1 MALPIRHQ
9 MGAYLLYTP
18 LAQYSDW
25 PLRDEITSLW
35 VYLVDLHLQLSLA
48 ECICDGRFWAML
60 PPRTLDNLSVSWEQV
75 KKMLAAYANELLDHD
90 YGAELMEPMTR
101 MVMHRDGTSTLH
113 LCRRL
118 HVAAHDLE
126 LYIPSPLKGCQILN
140 EEEYLWLICL
150 NEAITHAHQLCKE
163 AYTIGPHLPY
173 DPITEL
179 IDEIAHARLLEED
192 WSTLPQPVTL
202 HTHRHE
208 STTPDSPGYETDIS
222 SVTDEWTLSYPE
234 VSPF

>member
-1 MALPIRHQ
+1 
-9 MGAYLLYTP
+9 
-18 LAQYSDW
+18 
-25 PLRDEITSLW
+25 
-35 VYLVDLHLQLSLA
+35 
-48 ECICDGRFWAML
+48 
-60 PPRTLDNLSVSWEQV
+60 
-75 KKMLAAYANELLDHD
+75 MLAAYANELLDHD

-118 HVAAHDLE
+118 YVAARDLE

-163 AYTIGPHLPY
+163 AYTIGSHLSY

-179 IDEIAHARLLEED
+179 IDEIAYARLPEED
-192 WSTLPQPVTL
+192 W
-202 HTHRHE
+202 THF
-208 STTPDSPGYETDIS
+208 PSP
-222 SVTDEWTLSYPE
+222 
-234 VSPF
+234 